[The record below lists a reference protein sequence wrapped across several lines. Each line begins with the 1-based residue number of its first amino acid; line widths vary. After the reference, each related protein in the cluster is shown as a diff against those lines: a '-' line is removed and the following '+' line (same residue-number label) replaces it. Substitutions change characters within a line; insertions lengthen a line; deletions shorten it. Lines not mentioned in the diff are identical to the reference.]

1 MPAGTAPSHDVAT
14 PDWPGNTMETGIGSA
29 LLRLMVTT
37 SPSVTIIVGPG
48 YCITPGNGPESFD
61 A

>member
-1 MPAGTAPSHDVAT
+1 
-14 PDWPGNTMETGIGSA
+14 METGIGSA